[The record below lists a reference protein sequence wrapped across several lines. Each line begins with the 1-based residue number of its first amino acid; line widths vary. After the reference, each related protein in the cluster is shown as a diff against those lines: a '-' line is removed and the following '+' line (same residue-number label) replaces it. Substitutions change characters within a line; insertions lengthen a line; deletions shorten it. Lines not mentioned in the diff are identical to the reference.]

1 MRKLINLFF
10 IITHFISIGQT
21 DPLSYYGKFN
31 ESLFEK
37 HDSLFSK
44 KDSLKDGEY
53 NIYYDNSKKHI
64 AIRLNIVDGNAH
76 GLFRHWDTYGL
87 LTAIG
92 NYYQDSLWTFRHDY
106 FILSDTTFKV
116 GNWRYYSCFGPKSEW
131 KKHTTHIQRT
141 YKMQYNSD
149 SLFHELWKFK
159 NDQTWKKSVY
169 HMKQG
174 LLSEI
179 FFYTKGNKKSEFQS
193 FPNCTI
199 KKHFKS
205 DGSIKDIN
213 IIGKVEYSIDLEVNK
228 VNHLSYQGV
237 LFLDGWVENLYSLQD
252 NSNMSQERLFDSNGV
267 LRVFI
272 DHKNGI
278 RITYNKKGELITI
291 EERTTSEWV
300 WKKIN
305 IKSK

>member
-1 MRKLINLFF
+1 
-10 IITHFISIGQT
+10 
-21 DPLSYYGKFN
+21 
-31 ESLFEK
+31 
-37 HDSLFSK
+37 
-44 KDSLKDGEY
+44 
-53 NIYYDNSKKHI
+53 
-64 AIRLNIVDGNAH
+64 
-76 GLFRHWDTYGL
+76 
-87 LTAIG
+87 
-92 NYYQDSLWTFRHDY
+92 
-106 FILSDTTFKV
+106 
-116 GNWRYYSCFGPKSEW
+116 
-131 KKHTTHIQRT
+131 
-141 YKMQYNSD
+141 
-149 SLFHELWKFK
+149 
-159 NDQTWKKSVY
+159 
-169 HMKQG
+169 
-174 LLSEI
+174 
-179 FFYTKGNKKSEFQS
+179 
-193 FPNCTI
+193 NCTI

-291 EERTTSEWV
+291 EERTNSEWV